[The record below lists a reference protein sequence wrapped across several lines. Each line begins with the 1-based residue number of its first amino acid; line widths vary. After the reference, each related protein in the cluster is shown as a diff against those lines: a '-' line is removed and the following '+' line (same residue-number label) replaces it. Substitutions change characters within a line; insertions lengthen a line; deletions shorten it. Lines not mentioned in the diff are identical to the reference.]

1 MAAQQVSFVLRLY
14 QAGFPIE
21 TVQPVTLTLPF
32 LAGLRVTVKQ
42 PDNMWFH
49 RGDHE
54 MRCPTIITVIYLLI
68 ATSLP
73 LAGCATFRTLS
84 TFDPE
89 RPMIYSGTRLD
100 WNVTVGDESWPRKFG
115 VEPPRYP
122 ILDLPFSFALDTVML
137 PATINAEIF
146 H

>member
-1 MAAQQVSFVLRLY
+1 MCVSTGGR
-14 QAGFPIE
+14 
-21 TVQPVTLTLPF
+21 
-32 LAGLRVTVKQ
+32 
-42 PDNMWFH
+42 
-49 RGDHE
+49 E
-54 MRCPTIITVIYLLI
+54 MRCSTVVTVIYLLI
-68 ATSLP
+68 ATLLP
-73 LAGCATFRTLS
+73 LGGCATFRTLS

-115 VEPPRYP
+115 LEPPRYP
-122 ILDLPFSFALDTVML
+122 VIDLPFSFVLDTVML

>member
-1 MAAQQVSFVLRLY
+1 MCL
-14 QAGFPIE
+14 
-21 TVQPVTLTLPF
+21 
-32 LAGLRVTVKQ
+32 
-42 PDNMWFH
+42 H
-49 RGDHE
+49 RGSRNALPD
-54 MRCPTIITVIYLLI
+54 RITVIFLLI
-68 ATSLP
+68 ATSLS
-73 LAGCATFRTLS
+73 LGGCATFRTLS

-122 ILDLPFSFALDTVML
+122 MLDLPFSFVLDTVML

>member
-1 MAAQQVSFVLRLY
+1 
-14 QAGFPIE
+14 
-21 TVQPVTLTLPF
+21 
-32 LAGLRVTVKQ
+32 
-42 PDNMWFH
+42 
-49 RGDHE
+49 
-54 MRCPTIITVIYLLI
+54 MRCPTITTVISLLI

-73 LAGCATFRTLS
+73 LGGCATFRTLS
-84 TFDPE
+84 TFDPK

-115 VEPPRYP
+115 IEPPRYP

>member
-1 MAAQQVSFVLRLY
+1 
-14 QAGFPIE
+14 
-21 TVQPVTLTLPF
+21 
-32 LAGLRVTVKQ
+32 
-42 PDNMWFH
+42 
-49 RGDHE
+49 
-54 MRCPTIITVIYLLI
+54 MRCPTIITVIFLLI

-73 LAGCATFRTLS
+73 LGGCATFRTLS
-84 TFDPE
+84 TFDPK
-89 RPMIYSGTRLD
+89 RPMIYSGTRFD